1 MSDLFT
7 TRERKSDTHYSR
19 RVKVNRSGNSITG
32 GKEHA
37 SRNKGRGIRETV
49 VVEEMSTMQ
58 QGKGEKRKEKWNRR
72 SVDEIGASRDS
83 GLSG

>member
-37 SRNKGRGIRETV
+37 SRNKGTY
-49 VVEEMSTMQ
+49 T
-58 QGKGEKRKEKWNRR
+58 
-72 SVDEIGASRDS
+72 
-83 GLSG
+83 